1 VTLRYGAHHLG
12 QFRNALSRAHAMIFL
27 CEHETQGIAYQEAM
41 ASNVPVL
48 ALDEGVLVDPEQK
61 RFARSDLR
69 VSSVPYFDA
78 TCGEPQR
85 SRERT
90 HFRSS
95 ELTQQVRIDL
105 WSVGQTS
112 RYPTC
117 LQATIPLFDCGNH
130 SSAPTWIPR
139 DMASAG
145 GQ

>member
-1 VTLRYGAHHLG
+1 MKSRH
-12 QFRNALSRAHAMIFL
+12 QFFAPAPR
-27 CEHETQGIAYQEAM
+27 
-41 ASNVPVL
+41 VL
-48 ALDEGVLVDPEQK
+48 LVGSLP
-61 RFARSDLR
+61 RFAIGQ
-69 VSSVPYFDA
+69 PA
-78 TCGEPQR
+78 QR

>member
-1 VTLRYGAHHLG
+1 MQEGDARKTRRWRGAVHSSWAMRFIARRGLPIKILTDQDVFVVHLG
-12 QFRNALSRAHAMIFL
+12 ALLLHS
-27 CEHETQGIAYQEAM
+27 
-41 ASNVPVL
+41 
-48 ALDEGVLVDPEQK
+48 
-61 RFARSDLR
+61 
-69 VSSVPYFDA
+69 
-78 TCGEPQR
+78 PQR